1 MIKLM
6 IGNYTDFGTGS
17 DLAQEQQPAVATNSL

>member
-17 DLAQEQQPAVATNSL
+17 EGITQVLGQGRFLI